1 MEYFPAVK
9 AEGEYKI
16 KSFDNAASDYK
27 KALEYKPNWNDVT
40 FNLGNTYF
48 RQKKYDEA
56 ETEYNKIVETGKESL
71 KAQALYNLG
80 NIAYKKGDLKKAEEL
95 YKKSLRINP
104 KDKDAKYNLELCK
117 KEQEKNAFINIFL
130 LSYIYFPIHIFISSI

>member
-1 MEYFPAVK
+1 MIKKRLLIFLFIFLFISFGKSHAFMEYFPAVK

-56 ETEYNKIVETGKESL
+56 ETEYNKIG
-71 KAQALYNLG
+71 
-80 NIAYKKGDLKKAEEL
+80 
-95 YKKSLRINP
+95 
-104 KDKDAKYNLELCK
+104 
-117 KEQEKNAFINIFL
+117 
-130 LSYIYFPIHIFISSI
+130 